1 MNNKIT
7 SQRFKNFISYDFWKM
22 VIAIVAVIIVVGL
35 TMRITTPSPTYAQ
48 EFTLMVDSAIIT
60 GDEGRNL
67 LNDVD
72 GRDVSNY
79 GFSYDIL
86 RTKSYYLTTG
96 QHSPSF
102 LMHTYKKA
110 YQDDAFI
117 CADADEN
124 SLYKSYV
131 SNFYG
136 VELTSYVDQAISFAN
151 EFYAQNGQLDEQKV
165 KDYFASKRG
174 KDVRFIS
181 DTDYF
186 NAVNNE
192 CLRITAIK
200 ENATK
205 LKQIFSTYDIFYK
218 YEQLESF
225 GEIVEEGYY
234 AIDFSKLNV
243 YKRQDKNLMNAF
255 SRIRDLG
262 DGNYES
268 TLENVLLLV
277 GNNYEASNDLHY
289 EGLAVINTIIK
300 TYTTL
305 LD

>member
-205 LKQIFSTYDIFYK
+205 LKQIFSTYDILYK

>member
-289 EGLAVINTIIK
+289 EGLAVINTVIK